1 MKIRASF
8 VQSIVLPC
16 VALLALLSGC
26 AGFTEDVAGN
36 AMADSENAAP
46 DAGTSPDGGTRDGD
60 APQITVDDSSYMVL
74 PSEDIGHSDIPT
86 ETVNYE
92 VDKSVAAM
100 FESAKNKRAGKL
112 VRSDAGDSV
121 TIVLEINGGC
131 VKDGESFAYDQNF
144 YFADSN
150 TFAYSFRGDTLLLTR
165 ISEPDPYEAD
175 QERYEESF
183 IFVGDTAGK
192 LDGIWK
198 NTQCRYREEKMYCM
212 NDGYDQF
219 FKFDGDKVEYRVTD
233 RVDYDYMQTVFVD
246 QLFDFIGDGGSIQLE
261 TPYYYSD
268 TKYGQESAGISI
280 LSKTNTTM
288 KFTHADKTF
297 DLSVD
302 YARYGDSL
310 HVTLTSGDVSC
321 VGTVREMDDVLSGM
335 CSADNADYLH
345 KSSSGAYTYRRMN
358 SREFEACIDGILGRN
373 QND

>member
-8 VQSIVLPC
+8 IQSIILPC

-36 AMADSENAAP
+36 AMADSEDVTPN
-46 DAGTSPDGGTRDGD
+46 AGTKDGEGPRAEPESPT
-60 APQITVDDSSYMVL
+60 PVEPT
-74 PSEDIGHSDIPT
+74 PSQDIGHSDIPT
-86 ETVNYE
+86 GTVNHE
-92 VDKSVAAM
+92 VDKSVAAR
-100 FESAKNKRAGKL
+100 FESAKIRSTGKL
-112 VRSDAGDSV
+112 LQSAAGDSI

-131 VKDGESFAYDQNF
+131 VKEGESFAYDQNF
-144 YFADSN
+144 FFADSN

-165 ISEPDPYEAD
+165 IYEPDPYEVD

-183 IFVGDTAGK
+183 IFVGGTPGV

-198 NTQCRYREEKMYCM
+198 HSQCRYREDKMYCM
-212 NDGYDQF
+212 NDGYDQY
-219 FKFDGDKVEYRVTD
+219 FKFDGDKVEYRITD
-233 RVDYDYMQTVFVD
+233 REGYDYMQTVFVD
-246 QLFDFIGDGGSIQLE
+246 QLFDFLGDGGSIQLE

-302 YARYGDSL
+302 YARYKDSL
-310 HVTLTSGDVSC
+310 HVTLKSGDVSC
-321 VGTVREMDDVLSGM
+321 VGTVREMENVLPEV
-335 CSADNADYLH
+335 CVTDNADYLH
-345 KSSSGAYTYRRMN
+345 KSSSGAYTYRQMN

>member
-1 MKIRASF
+1 
-8 VQSIVLPC
+8 
-16 VALLALLSGC
+16 
-26 AGFTEDVAGN
+26 
-36 AMADSENAAP
+36 MADSENAQP
-46 DAGTSPDGGTRDGD
+46 DAGTSPDAGTKDGD

-100 FESAKNKRAGKL
+100 FESANIRSAGKL
-112 VRSDAGDSV
+112 VRSAAGDSV

-131 VKDGESFAYDQNF
+131 VKEGESFAYDQNF
-144 YFADSN
+144 FFADSN
-150 TFAYSFRGDTLLLTR
+150 TFAYSFRGDTLLLSK

-175 QERYEESF
+175 QQKYEESF
-183 IFVGDTAGK
+183 IFVGGTPGV

-198 NTQCRYREEKMYCM
+198 HSQCRYREDNMYCM
-212 NDGYDQF
+212 NDGYDQY
-219 FKFDGDKVEYRVTD
+219 FKFDGDKVEYRITD
-233 RVDYDYMQTVFVD
+233 REGYDYMQTVFVD

-310 HVTLTSGDVSC
+310 HVTLKSGDVSC
-321 VGTVREMDDVLSGM
+321 VGTVREMENVVTEM

-345 KSSSGAYTYRRMN
+345 KSSSGAFTYRRMN
-358 SREFEACIDGILGRN
+358 SREFEACIDGILERE

>member
-1 MKIRASF
+1 MKTRASF
-8 VQSIVLPC
+8 VQSIVTPC

-36 AMADSENAAP
+36 AMADSEDVTH
-46 DAGTSPDGGTRDGD
+46 DAGTKQDTSDPVEPTPSGD
-60 APQITVDDSSYMVL
+60 I
-74 PSEDIGHSDIPT
+74 IHSDIPT
-86 ETVNYE
+86 ETVDHE
-92 VDKSVAAM
+92 VDKSVAAR
-100 FESAKNKRAGKL
+100 FESAKIRSTGKL
-112 VRSDAGDSV
+112 LRSAAGDSI

-131 VKDGESFAYDQNF
+131 VKEGESFAYDQNF
-144 YFADSN
+144 FFADSK
-150 TFAYSFRGDTLLLTR
+150 TFAYSFRGDTLLLSK

-175 QERYEESF
+175 QQKYEESF
-183 IFVGDTAGK
+183 IFVGGTSGK

-198 NTQCRYREEKMYCM
+198 HSQCRYREDKMYCM
-212 NDGYDQF
+212 NDGYDQY
-219 FKFDGDKVEYRVTD
+219 FKFDGDKVEYRITD
-233 RVDYDYMQTVFVD
+233 REGYDYMQTVFVD

-268 TKYGQESAGISI
+268 TKYGQESAGIRI

-302 YARYGDSL
+302 YARYKDSL
-310 HVTLTSGDVSC
+310 HVTLKSGDVSC
-321 VGTVREMDDVLSGM
+321 EGTVREMEDVVTEV
-335 CSADNADYLH
+335 CSDDNADYLW
-345 KSSSGAYTYRRMN
+345 KSSSGAYTYERMN